1 MSEAANVLV
10 VGCGAVGTMCAYA
23 LHKSKAATVTGVFRS
38 NFEEVQRLGLCIRS
52 VDHGTV
58 LDWKPHHVERNISDA
73 ARHGPFDYVLVA
85 MKSLPDIYSIPDL
98 IALAVTP
105 GRTSIVLVQ
114 NGIDI
119 EWPFVDAFPENV
131 VLSGVTMIGCELNGR
146 EVLHNDPDKLHLA
159 PFPSPGLHRRRQE
172 DACSTFA
179 ALYTLGGVACEIH
192 EDIVRRRWMKLVW
205 NASFNPVCAITGL
218 DSGAVQAAGYI
229 DTLVR
234 PVMDEV
240 VAIAEAAGYGLQP
253 GIQDEMISFTPE
265 AIGLKPSMQV
275 DAMMD
280 RPMEVE
286 VILGNPLR
294 IAQELK
300 VEAPV
305 LTILCNLLRAR
316 QWKYKQRT

>member
-1 MSEAANVLV
+1 
-10 VGCGAVGTMCAYA
+10 
-23 LHKSKAATVTGVFRS
+23 
-38 NFEEVQRLGLCIRS
+38 
-52 VDHGTV
+52 
-58 LDWKPHHVERNISDA
+58 
-73 ARHGPFDYVLVA
+73 
-85 MKSLPDIYSIPDL
+85 
-98 IALAVTP
+98 
-105 GRTSIVLVQ
+105 
-114 NGIDI
+114 
-119 EWPFVDAFPENV
+119 
-131 VLSGVTMIGCELNGR
+131 
-146 EVLHNDPDKLHLA
+146 
-159 PFPSPGLHRRRQE
+159 
-172 DACSTFA
+172 
-179 ALYTLGGVACEIH
+179 
-192 EDIVRRRWMKLVW
+192 MKLVW

-300 VEAPV
+300 IEAPV